1 MARKERKSSKELNY
15 KIERINLPMRRD
27 ELDDICDDLKSDDDF
42 INHLLEVV
50 EETNKKYYITIMNDE
65 FKSPKKNST
74 EERSYGYMKNEDAV
88 EFLNEYIDSGKANSK
103 PKEVM
108 RPGYNK
114 RSKDK
119 YNELVR
125 KEAEETSIINEFTKP
140 SFDDIMDNIY
150 VNVYNGE
157 TYHENEEALPDDL
170 RANVGVIIPGM
181 IENTEEYFEFVK
193 RLKDRG
199 KNGLGRSIY
208 EKYEDYLDAVE
219 LIDKYKEALFDKY
232 GGKEEFFEAKELGGM
247 FGAYEYFPTIK
258 PRFKKSQRNIKLDR
272 GINLNELANVKDM
285 GARIRAE
292 YAEEIDS
299 YEVDESYI
307 EYLETPL
314 KFKDLPEDLALLYK
328 NDVNGNNGFD
338 VIDKFKSLD
347 RYAAT
352 LRACKDDGEKVG
364 EGFRIMDALAR
375 DRYAEVPIYDE
386 DYVDLTDGLVSDD
399 AIIEQICYD
408 KALYINDYDVEKA
421 DSSIDTKS
429 SFNAY
434 KEFMKERLKVAGGL
448 YGNEMLDN
456 VFIEDTAEYSAKY
469 MFNPSFRILEDNKAE
484 MNAAGDVLYRTN
496 SNVTVLGDDRETIR
510 DGESRIQKYI
520 RELSGEVNSAL
531 TNIDS
536 NADTNGYSNTTS
548 IDDATR
554 YQGSNVDVGLASF
567 EMVGEPEK
575 AFRHMIENQDFAR
588 RVYEVGADKDSEEM
602 FSMRTRVDEFV
613 NKAKESTKPLVN
625 NGMLDTLL
633 KSNKRGVIV
642 DE

>member
-1 MARKERKSSKELNY
+1 MARKERKTSKELNY

-27 ELDDICDDLKSDDDF
+27 ELDEICSELTSDDDF
-42 INHLLEVV
+42 VNHLLEVV

-74 EERSYGYMKNEDAV
+74 EERSYGFMKNEDAV

-108 RPGYNK
+108 RTGYNK

-119 YNELVR
+119 YNELVI

-140 SFDDIMDNIY
+140 SFDDVMDNIY

-157 TYHENEEALPDDL
+157 TYHENEDELPDDL

-181 IENTEEYFEFVK
+181 IETTEEYFEFVK
-193 RLKDRG
+193 RLKDKG

-208 EKYEDYLDAVE
+208 DRYEDYLDAVD
-219 LIDKYKEALFDKY
+219 LIDKYKQALYDKY

-247 FGAYEYFPTIK
+247 FGAYEYYPMVK
-258 PRFKKSQRNIKLDR
+258 PRFKKNQRNMKLDK

-292 YAEEIDS
+292 YSDEIDS
-299 YEVDESYI
+299 YDVDDKFV
-307 EYLETPL
+307 EYLETPM
-314 KFKDLPEDLALLYK
+314 KFRDLPEDLALMYK

-338 VIDKFKSLD
+338 VTDKFKSIEK
-347 RYAAT
+347 YAAM
-352 LRACKDDGEKVG
+352 LRASKDGDEAG
-364 EGFRIMDALAR
+364 EGYRLMDAIAR
-375 DRYAEVPIYDE
+375 DRYAEVPIYDLE
-386 DYVDLTDGLVSDD
+386 YVDLIDDLTSDENV
-399 AIIEQICYD
+399 IEQIVYD
-408 KALYINDYDVEKA
+408 KALYLHDYDMYEA
-421 DSSIDTKS
+421 DKEINTKS
-429 SFNAY
+429 SFEAY
-434 KEFMKERLKVAGGL
+434 KNFMKERLKVTGGL
-448 YGNEMLDN
+448 HGNEMLDN
-456 VFIEDTAEYSAKY
+456 VFIEDTATYATRY
-469 MFNPSFRILEDNKAE
+469 MFEPTFKRIEDNKAE
-484 MNAAGDVLYRTN
+484 MNAAGDVLYRGN
-496 SNVTVLGDDRETIR
+496 SNMTAFGKEKEVIR

-531 TNIDS
+531 ANIDS
-536 NADTNGYSNTTS
+536 NADTSGYSNTMS
-548 IDDATR
+548 IDDATSYR
-554 YQGSNVDVGLASF
+554 GSSIDIGMANF

-575 AFRHMIENQDFAR
+575 AFRHMVENQDFAR
-588 RVYEVGADKDSEEM
+588 RIYEVGADKDSDDM

-625 NGMLDTLL
+625 NDVLNTIL
-633 KSNKRGVIV
+633 KSNKRGVVI